1 MSQTIGFFPLLNKVQ
16 KHISEKYSASLSQKD
31 KYGQLKSY
39 IDQYLHEKE
48 YEVEGLNFKELS
60 DKLYSEMAEYSLLT
74 KYLDRKDIEEIN
86 INGWDDIAIT
96 YTDGRIEKLNEH
108 FYSPQHSVDIVK
120 RLLHHSG
127 MLIDNMIPIAQ
138 GHLPNNTRIAA
149 LKTPVV
155 DDDRGISVSIRL
167 LHPARVT
174 KEEIVKENG
183 GLWCA
188 EAESYLLEHAPRL

>member
-16 KHISEKYSASLSQKD
+16 KHISEKYSASLSEKD

-60 DKLYSEMAEYSLLT
+60 DKLYSEMAEYSILT
-74 KYLDRKDIEEIN
+74 KYLNRKDIEEIN

-96 YTDGRIEKLNEH
+96 YTDGHIEKTSEH
-108 FYSPQHSVDIVK
+108 FCSPQHSVDIVK

-149 LKTPVV
+149 LKTPIV

-167 LHPARVT
+167 LHPARV
-174 KEEIVKENG
+174 
-183 GLWCA
+183 
-188 EAESYLLEHAPRL
+188 